1 MEKALR
7 DLIAK
12 NSKEEF
18 RGVYLESGLNP
29 TRKSILAPGS
39 IGVYSAGNNY
49 NPAQILRDESVAPFT
64 DKIDKALSAIVDQR
78 YAEMPIEQ
86 MKALIGWIRPD
97 EGRSEH
103 VWSAA
108 AIAASFDQ
116 FGKIHSQT
124 TGYVY
129 VDRNRD
135 LEAAR
140 RETAGI
146 LAGGEFARVP
156 NDKLALYMLRTKK
169 SGVSN
174 SAWWPQVRFPDGLDG
189 PFLAHRIQL

>member
-1 MEKALR
+1 RRPILCCNTHPCTVIDARISGYCGCSCRRSCTLFFQAIHKMEKALR

-29 TRKSILAPGS
+29 TRKSILAPAS

-116 FGKIHSQT
+116 FGKIH
-124 TGYVY
+124 
-129 VDRNRD
+129 
-135 LEAAR
+135 
-140 RETAGI
+140 
-146 LAGGEFARVP
+146 
-156 NDKLALYMLRTKK
+156 
-169 SGVSN
+169 
-174 SAWWPQVRFPDGLDG
+174 
-189 PFLAHRIQL
+189 